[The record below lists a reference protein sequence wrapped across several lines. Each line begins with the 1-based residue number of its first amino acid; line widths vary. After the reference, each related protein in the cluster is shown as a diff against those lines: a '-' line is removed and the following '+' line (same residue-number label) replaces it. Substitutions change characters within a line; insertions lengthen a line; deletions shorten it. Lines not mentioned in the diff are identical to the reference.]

1 MLRQLDRALENVDA
15 LLRSGGALLDDMTHM
30 LVYLRDPADFAR
42 VDAYIAERFPRL
54 PVLLLRGAVCRP
66 EWLIEVEGV
75 AVVAND
81 APDLPAF

>member
-1 MLRQLDRALENVDA
+1 
-15 LLRSGGALLDDMTHM
+15 MTHM